1 MYGPGM
7 WCVGSAPKQASC
19 FRPDCVMP
27 DRQRAQNRTFGF
39 APNPDEKVVPP
50 SSRKQTLPLD

>member
-1 MYGPGM
+1 
-7 WCVGSAPKQASC
+7 
-19 FRPDCVMP
+19 MP